1 MEARRGVMTERR
13 SIVFIAVFT
22 FILGLLA
29 GLALPKVLPIS
40 ERVIHSLTVSSD
52 AKESQPP
59 GGSLS
64 LTTAALETA
73 KVIRDGD
80 YSALSQYVHP
90 EKGVTF
96 SPSATVDASSNQIF
110 TASQIADAGTSKST
124 YVWGTTS
131 DAASPISLTI
141 SDYFTAY
148 VWDQDYLADLRL
160 SVNSVQVSG
169 NALENA
175 ADAYPD
181 GQFVEF
187 YRPGSGQSG
196 WTALKLVF
204 EWYNGD
210 WYLVGVVHSSWSA

>member
-1 MEARRGVMTERR
+1 MTERR

-40 ERVIHSLTVSSD
+40 ERAIHSLTASSD
-52 AKESQPP
+52 AEENQAP
-59 GGSLS
+59 GSSVS
-64 LTTAALETA
+64 LTIAALETA
-73 KVIRDGD
+73 EAIRARD
-80 YSALSQYVHP
+80 YSLLSQYVHP

-96 SPSATVDASSNQIF
+96 SPSATVDVSSNQVF
-110 TASQIADAGTSKST
+110 SAGQVADAGTSKST

-141 SDYFTAY
+141 NDYFTAY
-148 VWDQDYLADLRL
+148 VWDQDYLSDLRL
-160 SVNSVQVSG
+160 SVNSVQSSG
-169 NALENA
+169 NALENT

-187 YRPGSGQSG
+187 YCPGSGQSG